1 MNANETLNC
10 SNAHI
15 FDNTMKL
22 NLPKDSVITNTY
34 ITTHEYTGSTLLNVE
49 YTVTEEYQKAN
60 DLWYRHRILT
70 ILLVRG
76 EGYGG
81 LPIESC
87 ANTRKV
93 D

>member
-1 MNANETLNC
+1 MHTNETLNC
-10 SNAHI
+10 SNAYL

-22 NLPKDSVITNTY
+22 NLPKDSIITDTY
-34 ITTHEYTGSTLLNVE
+34 ISTHEHTGSTQLNVE

-60 DLWYRHRILT
+60 DLWYRHRILS

-76 EGYGG
+76 EGYEG
-81 LPIESC
+81 LPITSC